1 MPDAGARNRRWG
13 GSYTFSPVYSEIV
26 ERARERARSVLLDSP
41 SARRDRLREIG
52 EVLKSRREECEEAL
66 RRDRGAPPFEAWA
79 TEIGLVL
86 AEIRYARRRLRRWMR
101 PRFARTPVALLPS
114 LSWNEA
120 RPVGAVLV
128 IAPWNYPLQ
137 LALAPAVS
145 ALAAGN
151 AVVIKPS
158 EFAPATAEW
167 LRERLPAALPAGI
180 LEVVPG
186 GPEVGEGL
194 VEAGFDH
201 IVFTGNRRI
210 GARVA
215 AAAGRRLTPVTLE
228 LGGKCPAFVDE
239 TANLKTAARRIAWAK
254 FLNAG
259 QTCLAPDFVLV
270 PESRHEE
277 FADLLA
283 ANLRRFYG
291 DHPAS
296 SPDYARIGHRAH
308 FDRLVGL
315 LDGLPLRYGGETDP
329 ESLTFA
335 PTLTGP
341 WPPGHA
347 AATEEI
353 FGPLLPLLP
362 YAALPDAYAELERH
376 RDPLALYVF
385 SRSAATVER
394 AATIVRSGALA
405 VNDAVLQCAN
415 PSLPFGGVGRS
426 GFGAYHGRFGF
437 ERLSYRRARL
447 SALPWFEVPVRFPPY
462 AGKEG
467 LIRRLL
473 R

>member
-1 MPDAGARNRRWG
+1 M
-13 GSYTFSPVYSEIV
+13 YSEIV
-26 ERARERARSVLLDSP
+26 ERARESSRSALLDSP
-41 SARRDRLREIG
+41 SARRNRLREIA
-52 EVLKSRREECEEAL
+52 EALKTRREECEEAL

-86 AEIRYARRRLRRWMR
+86 AEIRYARRRLRRWVR
-101 PRFARTPVALLPS
+101 PRLARTPVALLPS
-114 LSWNEA
+114 LSWSEA

-158 EFAPATAEW
+158 EHAPATAEW
-167 LRERLPAALPAGI
+167 LRDRLSPVLPPDV
-180 LEVVPG
+180 LQVVPG

-194 VEAGFDH
+194 VEAGFDYLF
-201 IVFTGNRRI
+201 FTGSRAT

-215 AAAGRRLTPVTLE
+215 AAAGRQLTPVTLE
-228 LGGKCPAFVDE
+228 LGGKCPAFVDR

-270 PESRHEE
+270 PESRQRE
-277 FADLLA
+277 FTDLLR
-283 ANLRRFYG
+283 ANLRQFYG
-291 DHPAS
+291 DDPAA

-315 LDGLPLRYGGETDP
+315 LDSLPVRHGGETDRD
-329 ESLTFA
+329 SRYFA

-341 WPPGHA
+341 WPSGHP

-353 FGPLLPLLP
+353 FGPILPLVP
-362 YAALPDAYAELERH
+362 YRTRVDAYEELERH

-385 SRSAATVER
+385 SRSSMPIEWAAR
-394 AATIVRSGALA
+394 IVRSGAVA
-405 VNDAVLQCAN
+405 VNDAVMQCAN

-426 GFGAYHGRFGF
+426 GFGAYHGRYGF

-447 SALPWFEVPVRFPPY
+447 SALPWFDVPVRFPPY